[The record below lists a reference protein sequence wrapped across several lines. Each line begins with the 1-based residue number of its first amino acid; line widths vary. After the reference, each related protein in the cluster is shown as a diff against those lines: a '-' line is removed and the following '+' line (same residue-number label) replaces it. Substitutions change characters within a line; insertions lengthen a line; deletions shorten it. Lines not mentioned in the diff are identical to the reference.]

1 MKNIIYL
8 ALVAIV
14 MVSCGQSQEK
24 KAESLIK
31 ESLIKS
37 LNLKHTNLLKQ

>member
-31 ESLIKS
+31 ESLIKQE
-37 LNLKHTNLLKQ
+37 LKIFVAV